1 MNKYGPA
8 TKKQIDLLIAFM
20 ESNLL
25 RRKFTPDERANMNEV
40 LHTIIHTA
48 QYEFIE
54 AFLEE
59 FNKELK
65 ELNEDTADVARKL
78 ATFASILVTVWKKFN

>member
-8 TKKQIDLLIAFM
+8 TEKQIDLLIAFM

-59 FNKELK
+59 FNKEL
-65 ELNEDTADVARKL
+65 NEDTADVARKL
-78 ATFASILVTVWKKFN
+78 ATVWKKF

>member
-8 TKKQIDLLIAFM
+8 TEKQIDLLIAFM
-20 ESNLL
+20 ESNMIH
-25 RRKFTPDERANMNEV
+25 RKFTSEEAVNMHEV

-59 FNKELK
+59 FNKEL
-65 ELNEDTADVARKL
+65 NEDTADAARKL
-78 ATFASILVTVWKKFN
+78 ATMWKKF

>member
-8 TKKQIDLLIAFM
+8 TEKQIDLLITFM
-20 ESNLL
+20 EYNMIH
-25 RRKFTPDERANMNEV
+25 RKFTSEEAVNMHEV

-59 FNKELK
+59 FNKEL
-65 ELNEDTADVARKL
+65 NEDTANMVRKL
-78 ATFASILVTVWKKFN
+78 AMTFKKF

>member
-8 TKKQIDLLIAFM
+8 TEKQIDLLIAFM
-20 ESNLL
+20 ESNMIH
-25 RRKFTPDERANMNEV
+25 RKFTSEEAVNMHEV
-40 LHTIIHTA
+40 LNTIIHTA

-59 FNKELK
+59 FNKEL
-65 ELNEDTADVARKL
+65 NEDTADAARKL
-78 ATFASILVTVWKKFN
+78 ATV

>member
-8 TKKQIDLLIAFM
+8 TEKQIDLLIAFM

-40 LHTIIHTA
+40 FHTIIHTA
-48 QYEFIE
+48 QFEFIE
-54 AFLEE
+54 AFLDE
-59 FNKELK
+59 FNKEL
-65 ELNEDTADVARKL
+65 NADTATMVSKL
-78 ATFASILVTVWKKFN
+78 TTVFKKF